1 MARSASYQCPHCS
14 SGMSIRSSRSVHA
27 LLRNIYLQ
35 CNNYHCSFSAAA
47 ILEITHEI
55 SPSAR
60 PNPEIRLQTIKE
72 LTERKVAND
81 ENMENNENG

>member
-72 LTERKVAND
+72 LSERKAAND